1 MNCRIPTANSRLQQL
16 TRRYSAAAR
25 GILALHECCRTL
37 LRGGCDTVIAKRPA
51 GTPLSPWETSHTEPK
66 LGNCLAGSPPFAA
79 APTNS
84 LVLPIASNMTF
95 AYPPSIPQTPT
106 CKGYGSGTRIWG
118 RSPNRERNRSPVTLS
133 AGTKPAVSPRMSY
146 GVSLTRKTRLT
157 SCLNKS
163 PNPALTKPVTRN

>member
-1 MNCRIPTANSRLQQL
+1 MTRVTDGELRSRCL
-16 TRRYSAAAR
+16 
-25 GILALHECCRTL
+25 
-37 LRGGCDTVIAKRPA
+37 AKRPA
-51 GTPLSPWETSHTEPK
+51 GPPLSPCATSHTEPK

-106 CKGYGSGTRIWG
+106 CKGHGSGTRIWG
-118 RSPNRERNRSPVTLS
+118 RSPNRERNRSPVTPS